1 MKIMVSASS
10 AALVLVALLS
20 AVAASN
26 LRSSDLEGEMMETI
40 SKAIGESNCRSSSSS
55 ESTCTSTKDSETN
68 EACVWCNCQA
78 VPPICVSPEESKS
91 LPSGVYQCDSSN
103 EDASPRFDLPGGKY
117 LQLRETVNEAG
128 SEDADFCDGSSKSI
142 SGYMDLKGSK
152 VGSMCRWIV
161 FGEFREKLLEE
172 P

>member
-1 MKIMVSASS
+1 MVSASS

-40 SKAIGESNCRSSSSS
+40 SKAIGESSCHAASSSQSK
-55 ESTCTSTKDSETN
+55 CTSTKDSETN
-68 EACVWCNCQA
+68 EACVWCKCSA
-78 VPPICVSPEESKS
+78 VPPVCVSPEESKG
-91 LPSGVYQCDSSN
+91 LPPGVFDCGSSN

-161 FGEFREKLLEE
+161 FGECREKLLEE